1 MWRFTAKQKVES
13 SPYQPVRRNKWRWIR
28 RKNKWIQLS
37 KLFGNRTKWR
47 NNCFRKTHTYTYIH
61 TYIHYFCTF
70 SIETMPTKL
79 LHNITSNLISFFSG
93 WNLPNRKYYCFHR
106 IVNNIQTSSVFCYVI
121 CTYTPLNFEVLT
133 QNSLKVVVVYLH
145 NMSPKCYLKLISYLN
160 HLVLG
165 NN

>member
-61 TYIHYFCTF
+61 YFCTF

-79 LHNITSNLISFFSG
+79 LYNITSNLISFFQAG
-93 WNLPNRKYYCFHR
+93 IYR
-106 IVNNIQTSSVFCYVI
+106 IGNIIASTELWIIFKHHLSFAMLSVHVRPQTFLS
-121 CTYTPLNFEVLT
+121 TD
-133 QNSLKVVVVYLH
+133 
-145 NMSPKCYLKLISYLN
+145 LKLLKSSCSIFT
-160 HLVLG
+160 
-165 NN
+165 